1 MRQPGEEPFSIFRP
15 TLHQLFLY
23 LYRRELDKMMIG
35 MKNLFH
41 FLFHRKYVRLQQD
54 CSSSFFNTNKLLL
67 FVLLRYLETNFK
79 LLPNPR
85 MMVLPEWMLNL
96 MNPCHFFLT
105 AFPFSE
111 ERAVVLYCCAFCLN
125 NVLFS
130 ASLETTKEG
139 RWWRFVVC
147 QTIHPSICFMADSVA
162 QVSGMGR
169 RRRIGLCFVGFLF
182 SDAYNICPVENG
194 KQKLEFVIQRCLF
207 RLDCASEDE

>member
-67 FVLLRYLETNFK
+67 FVLVRYLETNFK

-96 MNPCHFFLT
+96 LNPCHFFLT

-111 ERAVVLYCCAFCLN
+111 ERAGGCSLLLR
-125 NVLFS
+125 VLFEQCFIFRFS
-130 ASLETTKEG
+130 WNDEG
-139 RWWRFVVC
+139 RKMMTVC
-147 QTIHPSICFMADSVA
+147 CVSNNPSIHLFHGRFRGTGEWHGSTTTDRSLLCW
-162 QVSGMGR
+162 VS
-169 RRRIGLCFVGFLF
+169 L
-182 SDAYNICPVENG
+182 
-194 KQKLEFVIQRCLF
+194 
-207 RLDCASEDE
+207 